1 MDIYVNGTIVDSE
14 DAWVYDLFGIENA
27 SPEKIRDALKE
38 ADGNDVDIFI
48 NSGGGSVF
56 AGSEIYSMIQRYR
69 GNVTIH
75 VTGLAASAASVIA
88 CAGKCLMSATA
99 QMMVHNVSSY
109 GSGDYKNF
117 DKMSEI
123 LKKANEAIAAA
134 YVQKSGMSMQ
144 DALELMD
151 IETWLTAKDALEY
164 GLIDGIEENQNANNS
179 TESNDLTPSLAAS
192 TATMLPREVLNKF
205 NTEKNNEMTMKAD
218 DGLSSDIEVYMESN
232 ELAQVIP
239 ENAKDEIMK
248 SGNADIIYQPS
259 VSNVNA
265 IMEISPARCDVSDRL

>member
-27 SPEKIRDALKE
+27 SPIKIRDALKE
-38 ADGNDVDIFI
+38 ANGSDIDIFI

-56 AGSEIYSMIQRYR
+56 AGSEIYSMIQRYK

-109 GSGDYKNF
+109 ASGDYKNF

-151 IETWLTAKDALEY
+151 VETWLTAKDALEY
-164 GLIDGIEENQNANNS
+164 GLIDGIEENQNANKQ

-205 NTEKNNEMTMKAD
+205 NTEKNNVKAEIEMLRLK
-218 DGLSSDIEVYMESN
+218 GEVN
-232 ELAQVIP
+232 D
-239 ENAKDEIMK
+239 N
-248 SGNADIIYQPS
+248 
-259 VSNVNA
+259 
-265 IMEISPARCDVSDRL
+265 

>member
-14 DAWVYDLFGIENA
+14 DAWVYDLFGIENT
-27 SPEKIRDALKE
+27 SPAKIRDALKE
-38 ADGNDVDIFI
+38 ANGSDIDIFI

-56 AGSEIYSMIQRYR
+56 AGSEIYSMIQRYK
-69 GNVTIH
+69 GNVVIH

-99 QMMVHNVSSY
+99 QMMVHNVSAY
-109 GSGDYKNF
+109 AGGDYKNF

-134 YVQKSGMSMQ
+134 YVQKSGMSMR

-151 IETWLTAKDALEY
+151 VETWLTAKDALEY
-164 GLIDGIEENQNANNS
+164 GLIDGIEENQNANKQA
-179 TESNDLTPSLAAS
+179 ESNDLTPSLAAS

-205 NTEKNNEMTMKAD
+205 NTEKNNVKAEIEMLRLK
-218 DGLSSDIEVYMESN
+218 GEVN
-232 ELAQVIP
+232 D
-239 ENAKDEIMK
+239 N
-248 SGNADIIYQPS
+248 
-259 VSNVNA
+259 
-265 IMEISPARCDVSDRL
+265 

>member
-1 MDIYVNGTIVDSE
+1 MDIYVNGTIVDSD
-14 DAWVYDLFGIENA
+14 DAWIYDLFGIENM
-27 SPEKIRDALKE
+27 SPTKMKDALKE

-56 AGSEIYSMIQRYR
+56 AGSEIYSMIQRYK
-69 GNVTIH
+69 GNVIIH

-88 CAGKCLMSATA
+88 CAGKCLMAPTA

-151 IETWLTAKDALEY
+151 VETWLTAKDALEY
-164 GLIDGIEENQNANNS
+164 GLIDGIEENQNANKQA
-179 TESNDLTPSLAAS
+179 ESNDLTPSLAAS

-205 NTEKNNEMTMKAD
+205 NTEKNNVKAEIEMLRLK
-218 DGLSSDIEVYMESN
+218 G
-232 ELAQVIP
+232 VI
-239 ENAKDEIMK
+239 ND
-248 SGNADIIYQPS
+248 N
-259 VSNVNA
+259 
-265 IMEISPARCDVSDRL
+265 

>member
-27 SPEKIRDALKE
+27 SPVKVRDALKE
-38 ADGNDVDIFI
+38 ANGSDIDIFI

-56 AGSEIYSMIQRYR
+56 AGSEIYSMIQRYK

-88 CAGKCLMSATA
+88 CAGKCLMAPTA

-109 GSGDYKNF
+109 ASGDYKNF

-151 IETWLTAKDALEY
+151 VETWLTAKDALEY
-164 GLIDGIEENQNANNS
+164 GLIDGIEENQNANKQ

-205 NTEKNNEMTMKAD
+205 NTEKNNVKAEIEMLRLK
-218 DGLSSDIEVYMESN
+218 GEVN
-232 ELAQVIP
+232 D
-239 ENAKDEIMK
+239 N
-248 SGNADIIYQPS
+248 
-259 VSNVNA
+259 
-265 IMEISPARCDVSDRL
+265 

>member
-1 MDIYVNGTIVDSE
+1 MDIYVNGTIVDSD
-14 DAWVYDLFGIENA
+14 DAWIYDLFGIENM
-27 SPEKIRDALKE
+27 SPTKMKDALKE

-56 AGSEIYSMIQRYR
+56 AGSEIYSMIQRYK

-88 CAGKCLMSATA
+88 CAGKCLMAPTA

-117 DKMSEI
+117 NKMSEI

-151 IETWLTAKDALEY
+151 VETWLTAKDALEY
-164 GLIDGIEENQNANNS
+164 GLIDGIEENQNANKQ

-205 NTEKNNEMTMKAD
+205 NAEKNNVKAEIEMLRLK
-218 DGLSSDIEVYMESN
+218 GESN
-232 ELAQVIP
+232 D
-239 ENAKDEIMK
+239 N
-248 SGNADIIYQPS
+248 
-259 VSNVNA
+259 
-265 IMEISPARCDVSDRL
+265 